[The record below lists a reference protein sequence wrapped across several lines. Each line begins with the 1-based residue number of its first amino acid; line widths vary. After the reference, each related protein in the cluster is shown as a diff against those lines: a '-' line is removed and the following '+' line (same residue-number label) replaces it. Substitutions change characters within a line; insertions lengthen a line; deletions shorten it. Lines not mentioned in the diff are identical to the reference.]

1 LTAGAT
7 PFAPGLPPD
16 VITGGQPF
24 RRRFFGC
31 IGSFL
36 CYHCVMWVGR
46 GYTVFDTTVGRCG
59 IAWGEAGIA
68 SVHLPE
74 IREIETRRRMLRQ
87 YPQARELRPPPEVEI
102 AIDSIVAVLR
112 GQPCDFADVVLDMR
126 DVTPFNRR
134 VYEVVRAIPR
144 GETTT
149 FAEIAKRLGASG
161 AFQAVERAMARNP
174 FTIIVPCHRVLPAAG
189 ETGGICANGGVITKR
204 RLLALEG
211 ALAGGGPTLFDVL
224 LSSVAP
230 QRTAG

>member
-1 LTAGAT
+1 
-7 PFAPGLPPD
+7 
-16 VITGGQPF
+16 
-24 RRRFFGC
+24 
-31 IGSFL
+31 
-36 CYHCVMWVGR
+36 MWVGR

-74 IREIETRRRMLRQ
+74 VREIETRRRMLRQ

-102 AIDSIVAVLR
+102 AIDGIGALLR
-112 GQPCDFADVVLDMR
+112 GQPCDFADVILDMR

-134 VYEVVRAIPR
+134 VYECARAIPR

-149 FAEIAKRLGASG
+149 FAEVAKRLGNSG
-161 AFQAVERAMARNP
+161 AFPAVERALARNP

-204 RLLALEG
+204 RLLSLEG

-230 QRTAG
+230 HRTAG